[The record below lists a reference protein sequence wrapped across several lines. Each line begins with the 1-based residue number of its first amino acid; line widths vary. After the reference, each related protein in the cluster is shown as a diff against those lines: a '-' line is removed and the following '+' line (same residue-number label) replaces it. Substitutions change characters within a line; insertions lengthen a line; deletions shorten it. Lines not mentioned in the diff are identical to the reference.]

1 MINYDLV
8 VCLGIIKTNNV
19 WMINKSLNFILFTAE
34 FVAQFGKIK
43 QYLVDDWKID
53 FEISHCLILFG

>member
-1 MINYDLV
+1 
-8 VCLGIIKTNNV
+8 
-19 WMINKSLNFILFTAE
+19 MINKSLNFILFTAE